1 MKKSFLHRMGLFKKR
16 DKRKDGGAGRKN
28 GRDDGSSQQFATSGS
43 YGAGGGASGPRGGGQ
58 SWHPLAP
65 ASGRPARGLV
75 ALPDR
80 VLERI
85 FALVCPH
92 TQDES
97 YESCEDSSIEDACM
111 LCDLRDL
118 SYCVKVC
125 RRWRLPASRVL

>member
-1 MKKSFLHRMGLFKKR
+1 MGLFKKR

-28 GRDDGSSQQFATSGS
+28 GRDDGSQYGPSGYAGS
-43 YGAGGGASGPRGGGQ
+43 SGAFDPRGGR
-58 SWHPLAP
+58 SLPP

-75 ALPDR
+75 ELPDG

-92 TQDES
+92 ARDES
-97 YESCEDSSIEDACM
+97 YERCEDSSIEDACM

-118 SYCVKVC
+118 SFCVKVC